1 MQTQTVQPAEQ
12 IYSNKSLDILAKKLE
27 AIFGMRAE
35 ALIQAIENRI
45 KHDDQESKRIVG
57 EMAGLSAAY
66 NRHL

>member
-1 MQTQTVQPAEQ
+1 MQTETVHTSEQ
-12 IYSNKSLDILAKKLE
+12 NVSKKYLDIVVEKLE